1 MERLIYKFLDNYLGN
16 EFNITEGFLYNP
28 YNFDLELIITVSSKK
43 ENNLGVLRIRQTPD
57 GFCLS
62 QTICRPMMVIAD
74 FFSLFENDAMIMVKN
89 WFLFKLGI
97 RYDTELTYAV
107 IKLYRILN
115 IKLPSLMDKHPS
127 GISKFIGNRYV
138 GRVLTR

>member
-28 YNFDLELIITVSSKK
+28 YNFDLEFIITVSSKK
-43 ENNLGVLRIRQTPD
+43 ENNLGVLRIRQTPI
-57 GFCLS
+57 GFSLS
-62 QTICRPMMVIAD
+62 QNICRPTMVIAD

-115 IKLPSLMDKHPS
+115 IKLPSLMDEHPS
-127 GISKFIGNRYV
+127 VRSRVIGNRYV